1 MRLWSVY
8 VWMPAWLVVCLYA
21 STLRK
26 SGNLFRVYPSSH
38 SITAGTGSSVPA
50 TQNWINGGGL
60 CFNSAQQLPYP
71 FMGRICLFKCLCH
84 NMRLFCFCFQL
95 LLYQRHC
102 LPMTC
107 LPHDLNKCNSPH
119 TRDAHQ
125 AYQQAHGNH
134 QVFLSTTQKVELIS
148 FLLIGITPTPPVYS
162 PKTKWIFMP
171 V

>member
-1 MRLWSVY
+1 MSA
-8 VWMPAWLVVCLYA
+8 WMVVCLYA

-38 SITAGTGSSVPA
+38 SITTGTGSSPPA
-50 TQNWINGGGL
+50 TQNWINGSGL
-60 CFNSAQQLPYP
+60 RFNSAQQLPYP

-84 NMRLFCFCFQL
+84 NMRLFVSAFIFSCITDTVCQW
-95 LLYQRHC
+95 
-102 LPMTC
+102 P
-107 LPHDLNKCNSPH
+107 PHDLSKCNSPH

-162 PKTKWIFMP
+162 PETKWIFMP